1 MHSDHRIDPD
11 SAIEIDDPAAR
22 QTGFDTA
29 RRFDQQAS
37 QDDGGH
43 NSPYRPPRQIGTFL
57 HGHGFIPCS
66 PILVMLPF

>member
-37 QDDGGH
+37 QAETSVTQD
-43 NSPYRPPRQIGTFL
+43 IGEKEENGTSSWAIV
-57 HGHGFIPCS
+57 GPAIKPS
-66 PILVMLPF
+66 